1 MKYRVKISNFT
12 FGVPSTFIGCKYNPD
27 QFEIIGLAD
36 GELGEQ
42 IGFSD
47 NISEE
52 EWCRLFSIN
61 KRLRKGAPIINFD
74 GKPEKP
80 YSRLIIR
87 FR

>member
-1 MKYRVKISNFT
+1 MKYKVKLTGFK
-12 FGVPSTFIGCKYNPD
+12 FGVPSSFIGYNYNAE

-52 EWCRLFSIN
+52 EWRRLFSIN